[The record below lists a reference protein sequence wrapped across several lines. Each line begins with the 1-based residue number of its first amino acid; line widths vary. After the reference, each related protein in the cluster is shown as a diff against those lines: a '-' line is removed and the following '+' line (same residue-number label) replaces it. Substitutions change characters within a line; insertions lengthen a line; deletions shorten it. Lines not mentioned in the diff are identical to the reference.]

1 MKWEE
6 KYSQPVIFHCD
17 RLRSPSPPYISP
29 IPIPYYTSAIVDCCM
44 SLTTP
49 HHLQSPSCLRRA
61 HCHHHHVW
69 NQRPRRQRPCG
80 AMCAGRRSSRPSQR
94 RPPSDVWA
102 HDAPTAAVPPLPP
115 SLLLLS
121 SSSGL
126 SAAQESR
133 TPIKNIP
140 PKNDAR

>member
-49 HHLQSPSCLRRA
+49 HH
-61 HCHHHHVW
+61 
-69 NQRPRRQRPCG
+69 
-80 AMCAGRRSSRPSQR
+80 
-94 RPPSDVWA
+94 DVA
-102 HDAPTAAVPPLPP
+102 APLPQPLPP
-115 SLLLLS
+115 PAARSLPPP
-121 SSSGL
+121 
-126 SAAQESR
+126 AAF
-133 TPIKNIP
+133 TVVP
-140 PKNDAR
+140 